1 MFSCG
6 EKNKEKNNDETV
18 QKEEDKKKKK
28 KDEETKEVELC
39 RCLNEPGNTDW
50 AKENKEDCDEAI
62 SNKIG
67 VSNWKSVNFSQ
78 NSNLSAKWDKM
89 INECVNNQLEN
100 DSKET
105 SFQEIS
111 FEEAKEFMQKRF
123 ENSGQMLIDG
133 KTTYHN
139 GGDLKVYYF
148 ISQSTQYSGYYC
160 LAGVSSKKLEMLGNI
175 DCGRDEIMSMF
186 MNK

>member
-6 EKNKEKNNDETV
+6 EKNKEKDNETENT
-18 QKEEDKKKKK
+18 EEKTNQSV
-28 KDEETKEVELC
+28 TKEVELC

-50 AKENKEDCDEAI
+50 AKENKEDCDKAI

-67 VSNWKSVNFSQ
+67 VSNWKSINFSQ
-78 NSNLSAKWDKM
+78 NASLSAKWDKM
-89 INECVNNQLEN
+89 VNDCVNNQLEN

-105 SFQEIS
+105 SYQEIS
-111 FEEAKEFMQKRF
+111 FEEAKVFMQKRF
-123 ENSGQMLIDG
+123 ENSGQMLLDG

-139 GGDLKVYYF
+139 RGDLKVYYF
-148 ISQSTQYSGYYC
+148 ISESTQYSGYYC
-160 LAGVSSKKLEMLGNI
+160 LAGISSKKLEMLGNI